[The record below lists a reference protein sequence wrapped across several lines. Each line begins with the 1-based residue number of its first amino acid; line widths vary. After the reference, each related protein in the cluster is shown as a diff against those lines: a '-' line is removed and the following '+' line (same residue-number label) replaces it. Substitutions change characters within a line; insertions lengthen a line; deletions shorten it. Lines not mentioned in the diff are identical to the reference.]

1 MPPKKRRAQEILQA
15 PKPDPFF
22 KSVDDVLGKI
32 HTQVGKLIIHVNTPT
47 AHIKD
52 GYKVIISDEDRV
64 LMRKDL
70 RDMHEHINDLRTN
83 IRANARKKIAYE
95 YSMTRRIHPRMR
107 EYVNRTGDIK
117 LYRDAYLPYKEN
129 VDVLYAKSRKSVKSF
144 DKAYQNR
151 YAKVLEFRKKFYS
164 MSGKIIEE
172 F

>member
-1 MPPKKRRAQEILQA
+1 MPPRGTRPISKKTAN
-15 PKPDPFF
+15 PY
-22 KSVDDVLGKI
+22 KSVDDVLQKI
-32 HTQVGKLIIHVNTPT
+32 HIQVHELLIHASANTSL
-47 AHIKD
+47 ID
-52 GYKVIISDEDRV
+52 DEIGIRISDKSNIQQFLKHMDDHIDK
-64 LMRKDL
+64 MRK
-70 RDMHEHINDLRTN
+70 N
-83 IRANARKKIAYE
+83 ILANARKKIAYE

-151 YAKVLEFRKKFYS
+151 YAKVLEFRKKFYT